1 MDRTSIDLTGKNF
14 DPGNQAHV
22 DTVLRK
28 VEENHGPGWEIQD
41 FADGVLTLVRRGLIH
56 RVEGTGTTRTVSLG
70 GIMRATDGEKAAQML
85 ESDPKNAG
93 WYLTG
98 FQPHINRG
106 ILSKLTDAEVR
117 CRSAVATAL
126 GVKPWDVQVSA
137 RKGGGF
143 RLGLP
148 PQYVPSK
155 HDDKLAEVAEIT
167 VGELGWYF
175 VGNSNALTGEIIPS
189 TPPMFPASIPY
200 PLDRMPHPQDGALR
214 PIPIGERLADR
225 GDEPNETLYLNF
237 SAAPHAQLGGI
248 TGAGKLLPL
257 DAKIPTPTGITTMGE
272 LSVGDEV
279 LSRSGEPTRVIA
291 VSATNPEPDL
301 YEITLDD
308 GQTIEADADHQW
320 VVCSHTQR
328 ARKHQPKFLRAF
340 ARQAKLLRVA
350 TELRL
355 RAAAADAHAEVTE
368 RELFESITDIEGLE
382 WNYPASV
389 RSALKFMDV
398 PSRLVERSATVAD
411 SRDRIT
417 IHPVVYPER
426 RALERLSERVEWI
439 AGEARSLDPDERIMT
454 TAEIIAETRVGGT
467 RFAIRT
473 SAGAD
478 LPNATL
484 PVAPYTLGAWL
495 GDGTART
502 GAITSMDEEV
512 IASVL
517 AEGYTVARTGHA
529 HGRASTF
536 HIDGLRAALGG
547 LLPLAES
554 NDGRK
559 LDKRIPETYLR
570 ASLAQRMMLLRGI
583 MDTDGTIDSRGRCGI
598 DLTKGDL
605 ARDVLELIRSLGIKA
620 SMRTGA
626 AQYMKAGVTHVTG
639 TRYRISFTTTEAV
652 FGLQRKS
659 ERLPRTTRQTQGWL
673 YITAIRSVQSRP
685 GRCIQVDSSD
695 GTYLTAGFVPTHN
708 SVTLNDIISGALAG
722 GAELAI
728 IDVPQKAVDFENW
741 RPFVRNGGWGCESFE
756 EGAVVL
762 EELYREGERRAS
774 VLKRYKAK
782 NVNELPADV
791 RATMRDVVIIIDEV
805 TGLFAPETVPRRLSG
820 KDPLRVE
827 AENRNYAKELIKTF
841 VQKIAAEQRF
851 VGFHLILSTQV
862 ASTDTG
868 ISTSL
873 RTNLPHKMLLG
884 AVATA
889 GNRKLI
895 LANVSAAPEIPD
907 RVKQDED
914 VAKGVG
920 IAEFAGQPT
929 VVFKS
934 YYATEETLIEAL
946 RQRGIHPLPETQL
959 DQTRPAHAAVH
970 ARFPD
975 LAQQASDTREA
986 ATPQYGT
993 GPRVYEPWELDPET
1007 GRPLQGFARANAARH
1022 QATETAKAG

>member
-1 MDRTSIDLTGKNF
+1 
-14 DPGNQAHV
+14 
-22 DTVLRK
+22 
-28 VEENHGPGWEIQD
+28 
-41 FADGVLTLVRRGLIH
+41 
-56 RVEGTGTTRTVSLG
+56 
-70 GIMRATDGEKAAQML
+70 
-85 ESDPKNAG
+85 
-93 WYLTG
+93 
-98 FQPHINRG
+98 
-106 ILSKLTDAEVR
+106 
-117 CRSAVATAL
+117 
-126 GVKPWDVQVSA
+126 
-137 RKGGGF
+137 
-143 RLGLP
+143 
-148 PQYVPSK
+148 
-155 HDDKLAEVAEIT
+155 
-167 VGELGWYF
+167 
-175 VGNSNALTGEIIPS
+175 
-189 TPPMFPASIPY
+189 
-200 PLDRMPHPQDGALR
+200 MPHPQDGALR

-237 SAAPHAQLGGI
+237 SAAPPHAQLGGI

-291 VSATNPEPDL
+291 VSATNPPEPDL

-605 ARDVLELIRSLGIKA
+605 ARDVLELIRSLA
-620 SMRTGA
+620 SR
-626 AQYMKAGVTHVTG
+626 
-639 TRYRISFTTTEAV
+639 RPC
-652 FGLQRKS
+652 GL
-659 ERLPRTTRQTQGWL
+659 
-673 YITAIRSVQSRP
+673 ARP
-685 GRCIQVDSSD
+685 N
-695 GTYLTAGFVPTHN
+695 T
-708 SVTLNDIISGALAG
+708 
-722 GAELAI
+722 
-728 IDVPQKAVDFENW
+728 
-741 RPFVRNGGWGCESFE
+741 
-756 EGAVVL
+756 
-762 EELYREGERRAS
+762 
-774 VLKRYKAK
+774 
-782 NVNELPADV
+782 
-791 RATMRDVVIIIDEV
+791 
-805 TGLFAPETVPRRLSG
+805 
-820 KDPLRVE
+820 
-827 AENRNYAKELIKTF
+827 
-841 VQKIAAEQRF
+841 
-851 VGFHLILSTQV
+851 
-862 ASTDTG
+862 
-868 ISTSL
+868 
-873 RTNLPHKMLLG
+873 
-884 AVATA
+884 
-889 GNRKLI
+889 
-895 LANVSAAPEIPD
+895 
-907 RVKQDED
+907 
-914 VAKGVG
+914 
-920 IAEFAGQPT
+920 
-929 VVFKS
+929 
-934 YYATEETLIEAL
+934 
-946 RQRGIHPLPETQL
+946 
-959 DQTRPAHAAVH
+959 
-970 ARFPD
+970 
-975 LAQQASDTREA
+975 
-986 ATPQYGT
+986 
-993 GPRVYEPWELDPET
+993 
-1007 GRPLQGFARANAARH
+1007 
-1022 QATETAKAG
+1022 